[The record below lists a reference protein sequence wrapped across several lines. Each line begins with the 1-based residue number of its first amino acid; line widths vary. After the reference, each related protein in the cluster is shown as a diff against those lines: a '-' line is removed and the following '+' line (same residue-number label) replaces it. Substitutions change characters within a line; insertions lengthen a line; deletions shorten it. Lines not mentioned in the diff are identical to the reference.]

1 MEWNMRVIIVD
12 DHIVFREGL
21 KSVLGALADF
31 EVVGEADTAGE
42 GLSLAD
48 ASRPDLVVLDL
59 VLPGMDGCEVAREL
73 RRRRPD
79 VKILALTACDAAQ
92 DLLDALDAG
101 VQGFALK
108 SEPVEAVVAAMRR
121 VGTGQR
127 YVAPHLAH
135 ISERVRRSGMA
146 KNVLALLSARE
157 REVFR
162 LATAGLPAA
171 EIAVELGISR
181 KTVETHRYRIQKKFG
196 LRSASDLVRFAALHD
211 LIPQPLPP
219 ADEGKTV
226 EPVVDV
232 GAHP

>member
-31 EVVGEADTAGE
+31 EVVGEANTAAE
-42 GLSLAD
+42 GLSLAE
-48 ASRPDLVVLDL
+48 AKRPDLVVLDL
-59 VLPGMDGCEVAREL
+59 VLPGQDGCQVAREL
-73 RRRRPD
+73 LRRRQD
-79 VKILALTACDAAQ
+79 VKILTLTACDAAQ

-121 VGTGQR
+121 VVAGQR
-127 YVAPHLAH
+127 YVTPHLAH
-135 ISERVRRSGMA
+135 ISERVRRSGVA
-146 KNVLALLSARE
+146 KTVLALLSARE

-171 EIAVELGISR
+171 EIATELSISR

-211 LIPQPLPP
+211 LIPQPLAP
-219 ADEGKTV
+219 DEGERA
-226 EPVVDV
+226 EPMPDV